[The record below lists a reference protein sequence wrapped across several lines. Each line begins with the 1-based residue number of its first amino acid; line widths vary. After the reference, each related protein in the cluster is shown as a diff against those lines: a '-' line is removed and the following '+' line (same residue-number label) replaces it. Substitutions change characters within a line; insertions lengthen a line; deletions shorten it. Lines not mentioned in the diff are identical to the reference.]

1 MCRSAV
7 LYIHGKGGSADE
19 CVHYMPLFPDSEVFG
34 LDYKADTPWAA
45 GAEIRAAVETLKSE
59 HKYQNII
66 LIAVSIG
73 AFFSMNAGIDSMI
86 SRAYF
91 ISPVVNMERLICD
104 MMRLANVSE
113 DELKSRGVIHTDFN
127 EDLSWEYLCYV
138 REHPVIWNVPTQI
151 LYGELDNITSF
162 ATLNEFAEKHGAAIT
177 VMKRG
182 EHWFHT
188 DGQMSFLD
196 AWIKNCEAE
205 NNE

>member
-1 MCRSAV
+1 
-7 LYIHGKGGSADE
+7 
-19 CVHYMPLFPDSEVFG
+19 MPLFPDSEVFG

-113 DELKSRGVIHTDFN
+113 AELKSRGVIHTDIG

-138 REHPVIWNVPTQI
+138 REHNVIWNVPTQI
-151 LYGELDNITSF
+151 LYGECDNITSF
-162 ATLNEFAEKHGAAIT
+162 DTLNEFAEKHSAVIT

-188 DGQMSFLD
+188 DGQMRFLD
-196 AWIKNCEAE
+196 AWIQNCEAK